1 MSVKVFID
9 GSAGT
14 TGLRIADR
22 LAARPEIELL
32 SISEEGRK
40 DVNERAK
47 VINSADLAFLCLP
60 DAASKEVMPLLR
72 PDVKVLDTST
82 AFRTDPNWVYGFP
95 ELRGQKEKIKNACRV
110 AVPGCYASGFIS
122 IMRPLVELGL
132 AGAGDFYS
140 CTGISGYSGGGKK
153 MIADYESPDRPAHS
167 KLDAPKSYGLSL
179 AHKHLPEMQKI
190 SGLANPPAFVPVV
203 CDYYSGMQVLV
214 PFQPVWGG
222 AEKVA
227 EAGGMLVGGHSIAD
241 TGVKYGLSVTGLVDP
256 HRLTANDTGRPGDK
270 LLLTKALGVGLICT
284 ANRVGEAAPEQMEA
298 AVRSMTTLNK
308 AAAEIARRYEVHAAT
323 DVTGFSFLGHLH
335 EMMGEKLSSVID
347 ANAVPI
353 LPGAWEAAD
362 ACLYTAAGQRNRN
375 HTGPFVRFEKVPFPM
390 EEILFDPQTSG
401 GLLFAVAPQDAA
413 ALEAELQAAG
423 LPAKIVGTIGE
434 KQTPEITVTYE

>member
-1 MSVKVFID
+1 MSIRVFID

-60 DAASKEVMPLLR
+60 DAASKEVVPLLR

-132 AGAGDFYS
+132 A
-140 CTGISGYSGGGKK
+140 
-153 MIADYESPDRPAHS
+153 
-167 KLDAPKSYGLSL
+167 
-179 AHKHLPEMQKI
+179 HKHLPEMQKI

-227 EAGGMLVGGHSIAD
+227 AGLAEYYRDAATIKVHALNEPLPENGLYSNAMAGTDRMELYSTVNAAGDQMMLVSLFD
-241 TGVKYGLSVTGLVDP
+241 
-256 HRLTANDTGRPGDK
+256 N
-270 LLLTKALGVGLICT
+270 LGKGSS
-284 ANRVGEAAPEQMEA
+284 GA
-298 AVRSMTTLNK
+298 AVQCMNLM
-308 AAAEIARRYEVHAAT
+308 
-323 DVTGFSFLGHLH
+323 LGL
-335 EMMGEKLSSVID
+335 
-347 ANAVPI
+347 
-353 LPGAWEAAD
+353 
-362 ACLYTAAGQRNRN
+362 
-375 HTGPFVRFEKVPFPM
+375 
-390 EEILFDPQTSG
+390 EETK
-401 GLLFAVAPQDAA
+401 GL
-413 ALEAELQAAG
+413 E
-423 LPAKIVGTIGE
+423 
-434 KQTPEITVTYE
+434 

>member
-60 DAASKEVMPLLR
+60 DAASREVMPLLR

-227 EAGGMLVGGHSIAD
+227 EAGGTLAGGHSIAD

-256 HRLTANDTGRPGDK
+256 HCLTANDTGRPGDK

-308 AAAEIARRYEVHAAT
+308 TAAEIARRYEVHAAT

-335 EMMGEKLSSVID
+335 EMMGEKLSCVID
-347 ANAVPI
+347 AHAVPV

-423 LPAKIVGTIGE
+423 LPAKVVGTIEE

>member
-60 DAASKEVMPLLR
+60 DAASREVMPLLR

-167 KLDAPKSYGLSL
+167 KLDAPKSYGLGL

-190 SGLANPPAFVPVV
+190 SGLAHTPAFVPVV

-214 PFQPVWGG
+214 PLDLKLAGTS
-222 AEKVA
+222 A
-227 EAGGMLVGGHSIAD
+227 EAVAAGIAD
-241 TGVKYGLSVTGLVDP
+241 YYKEGATVSVHALNEPLPENGLYSNALSGSDRMELYMTVNAAGATVSMPNGGSMLSMTYLGADEAVPHYGL
-256 HRLTANDTGRPGDK
+256 
-270 LLLTKALGVGLICT
+270 
-284 ANRVGEAAPEQMEA
+284 
-298 AVRSMTTLNK
+298 
-308 AAAEIARRYEVHAAT
+308 
-323 DVTGFSFLGHLH
+323 
-335 EMMGEKLSSVID
+335 MGPVK
-347 ANAVPI
+347 
-353 LPGAWEAAD
+353 
-362 ACLYTAAGQRNRN
+362 
-375 HTGPFVRFEKVPFPM
+375 
-390 EEILFDPQTSG
+390 
-401 GLLFAVAPQDAA
+401 A
-413 ALEAELQAAG
+413 ALESLTRYMAMELGEQGIVVAACRTVAVQPDEREIGNIELHEG
-423 LPAKIVGTIGE
+423 LLQRGGCRSSWPSSEHGRRRLPLKRGCGCPYDTVGGIARHCI
-434 KQTPEITVTYE
+434 K